1 MKTHT
6 SSLLTAMPKYIH
18 TDMEPIYTNA
28 ATRAMVIYMHIYIY
42 MHISIPI
49 SFTPSLGS
57 YKVDFFGLFSIN
69 F

>member
-6 SSLLTAMPKYIH
+6 CSLLSAMSKYIH
-18 TDMEPIYTNA
+18 TNMESISTNA
-28 ATRAMVIYMHIYIY
+28 STRVVVIYMHIYIY

-49 SFTPSLGS
+49 SFALSLGS
-57 YKVDFFGLFSIN
+57 YKVDFFGLFPIN

>member
-6 SSLLTAMPKYIH
+6 SSLLSAMPKYIH

-28 ATRAMVIYMHIYIY
+28 ATRVMVIY